1 MTQDAILINKK
12 EIRTL
17 IEEIEDR
24 LDELIILTEP
34 KFIEEVKKRA
44 EDVGKEMKGL
54 SEEKILAM
62 LK

>member
-34 KFIEEVKKRA
+34 KFIEEVKKKSRRC
-44 EDVGKEMKGL
+44 GKRNEGT
-54 SEEKILAM
+54 
-62 LK
+62 

>member
-34 KFIEEVKKRA
+34 KFIEEVKK
-44 EDVGKEMKGL
+44 KEQKMW
-54 SEEKILAM
+54 EK
-62 LK
+62 K

>member
-34 KFIEEVKKRA
+34 EFIEEVKKRA

-54 SEEKILAM
+54 SEEEILAM

>member
-54 SEEKILAM
+54 SEEEILAM